1 MCLLKL
7 FLLSEYR
14 LSVGASLV
22 LHGYNEMQLETQQGE
37 ILAGTTLCRP
47 RPLLCEIIMTTYL
60 HMHGCLSSCVAI
72 NSFSSSGH
80 NLVGSINYTII
91 CVASVTQNDTNS
103 LINVTIQD
111 PSNKN
116 LANRVNI
123 APMTGEYY
131 SHLLSS
137 VSQMLAHTNVFL
149 QCPTHL

>member
-1 MCLLKL
+1 
-7 FLLSEYR
+7 
-14 LSVGASLV
+14 
-22 LHGYNEMQLETQQGE
+22 MQLETQL
-37 ILAGTTLCRP
+37 LACCGV
-47 RPLLCEIIMTTYL
+47 TTYL
-60 HMHGCLSSCVAI
+60 LSSYVAI

-116 LANRVNI
+116 LANRVYI

>member
-1 MCLLKL
+1 MQSCPD
-7 FLLSEYR
+7 
-14 LSVGASLV
+14 
-22 LHGYNEMQLETQQGE
+22 GYNEMQLETQQGE

-60 HMHGCLSSCVAI
+60 HMHGCLSSYVAI

-116 LANRVNI
+116 LANRVYI